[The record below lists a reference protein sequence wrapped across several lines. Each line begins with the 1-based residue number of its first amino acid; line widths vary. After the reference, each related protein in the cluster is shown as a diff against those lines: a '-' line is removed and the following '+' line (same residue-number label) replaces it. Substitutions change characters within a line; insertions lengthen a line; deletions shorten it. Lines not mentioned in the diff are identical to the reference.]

1 MTKRLF
7 FYRCRI
13 CTTFAA
19 STSHEGKYVRCNG
32 CPGFKMFWC
41 GEAVDTP
48 EREAIW
54 AYAKEHGIAHLP
66 LPEPPKPWVCVRC
79 GVEFPKD
86 TAARLRVDGRCCK
99 ACFDAEEH
107 PEPLEPPR
115 QLTDEE
121 HAAILANKAREE
133 KADQDRMEAAYAELE
148 GEL

>member
-1 MTKRLF
+1 MSERRLW

-19 STSHEGKYVRCNG
+19 STAHEGKYVRCNG
-32 CPGFKMFWC
+32 CRGFKMFWC

-86 TAARLRVDGRCCK
+86 TAARLRVDGRVCRECYQ
-99 ACFDAEEH
+99 AEERPPSTYVRTESDAEA
-107 PEPLEPPR
+107 
-115 QLTDEE
+115 Q
-121 HAAILANKAREE
+121 ARL
-133 KADQDRMEAAYAELE
+133 EAAYVAQESK
-148 GEL
+148 